1 MNLNSRCLLLTVLTQ
16 AVLPTIGVQSSE
28 VSRLLELSDGSISQ
42 TGDGVKYFS
51 DIDSE
56 VKNSLHHSIGIST
69 ERQKKALLRK
79 TRNTESLSVNFKLS
93 LKKRHRNVINF
104 VKKL

>member
-16 AVLPTIGVQSSE
+16 AVLPTIGAQSSE

-51 DIDSE
+51 DIDSV
-56 VKNSLHHSIGIST
+56 VKNSLHRSIGISDRT
-69 ERQKKALLRK
+69 AE
-79 TRNTESLSVNFKLS
+79 ESLIAQNKEYRKLIGE
-93 LKKRHRNVINF
+93 LQTQLEKTA
-104 VKKL
+104 